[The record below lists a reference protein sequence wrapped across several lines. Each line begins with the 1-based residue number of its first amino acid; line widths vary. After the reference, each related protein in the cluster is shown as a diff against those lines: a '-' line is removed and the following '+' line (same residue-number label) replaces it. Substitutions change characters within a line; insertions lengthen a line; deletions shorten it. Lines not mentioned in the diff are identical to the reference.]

1 MWFIKGCV
9 REKRKSKIK
18 GLPRERKIP
27 NVWRMSPHGCLTKQR
42 RLLPGKGI
50 FTENKKGMRTLL
62 KRLGCPRTM
71 AEDMENANGP
81 RHS

>member
-9 REKRKSKIK
+9 REKRESKIN

-27 NVWRMSPHGCLTKQR
+27 NVWRTAPHGCLTKQR
-42 RLLPGKGI
+42 RLLPGKDI

-62 KRLGCPRTM
+62 KRLGHPQTV
-71 AEDMENANGP
+71 AGHMENACGP
-81 RHS
+81 RYS